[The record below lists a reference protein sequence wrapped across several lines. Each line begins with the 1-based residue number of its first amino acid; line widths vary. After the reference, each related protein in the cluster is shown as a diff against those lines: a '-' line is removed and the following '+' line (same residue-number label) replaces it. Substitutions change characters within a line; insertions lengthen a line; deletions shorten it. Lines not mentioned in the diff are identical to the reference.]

1 ICIEINGHNHYYYDK
16 DMKRCYDKIEAQNL
30 IKYYL
35 LSKKYKLILVN
46 YFEWVHLSTVEEKK
60 EFLMKKIKSTN
71 MF

>member
-1 ICIEINGHNHYYYDK
+1 
-16 DMKRCYDKIEAQNL
+16 MKRCYDKIEAQNL

-46 YFEWVHLSTVEEKK
+46 YFEWVNLSTVEEKK